1 MQFMKLTR
9 SDGVDVFVNF
19 GNVVAVFEN
28 GENTMIVSN
37 AGLQQQPYQV
47 IVTEK
52 AEAILGSL
60 GVS

>member
-37 AGLQQQPYQV
+37 AGLQQQPNSR
-47 IVTEK
+47 IR
-52 AEAILGSL
+52 
-60 GVS
+60 